1 MKIRNLLLSFSLIT
15 LVFSL
20 RADED
25 TPLEKQMQIMARSM
39 KQLSGQIADPAKQQ
53 SSVTLM
59 ETLKQAASDAKGLD
73 PRKAASV
80 PQADRERF
88 LADYRAQ
95 IDKLSAAFN
104 QIEEAVSTGKYDQAK
119 TLLSAVGPIKKEGHT
134 KFKQD

>member
-80 PQADRERF
+80 PQAYRERF

-119 TLLSAVGPIKKEGHT
+119 TLLSALGPIKKEGHT

>member
-1 MKIRNLLLSFSLIT
+1 MKIRNLLFSFSLIP
-15 LVFSL
+15 LMFSL

-25 TPLEKQMQIMARSM
+25 TPLEKQMQIMARSI

-53 SSVTLM
+53 SIVTLM

-119 TLLSAVGPIKKEGHT
+119 TLLSALGPIKKEGHT